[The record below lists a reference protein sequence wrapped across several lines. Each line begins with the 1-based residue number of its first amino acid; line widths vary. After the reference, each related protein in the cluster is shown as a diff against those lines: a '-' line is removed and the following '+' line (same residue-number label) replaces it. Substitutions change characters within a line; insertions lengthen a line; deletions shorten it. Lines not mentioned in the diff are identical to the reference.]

1 MRVVTMTSECEAF
14 LTGGGGAGLQAARRL
29 SFDKLAL
36 GAVLSGGRDQ
46 RSGVERLR
54 AVSRRLEKF

>member
-1 MRVVTMTSECEAF
+1 MRVVTMTSVCEAF
-14 LTGGGGAGLQAARRL
+14 LTGGGGIRLQAARRPT
-29 SFDKLAL
+29 FDELAL
-36 GAVLSGGRDQ
+36 GAVLSGGNVQ